1 MITELLNCYGKTK
14 FYQHVLGITL
24 GYFYLPYIGFRKR
37 VTYSYTHGASEKNK
51 KSDIHEWFTPI
62 YWMIFLTVMIK
73 WLLADTF
80 IIPTPSMENTLLMG
94 DVIIVSKIHYGA
106 RTPVTPLQIPLT
118 HQTIPWIDNN
128 KSYSDWIKLPAFRL
142 PGLTKIKRND
152 VVVFNWPADKI
163 HKPQDLKTYYIKRC
177 IALPGDTVS
186 IANSIIHINAHPA
199 EDVSSI
205 QFEYKVYTNRPISKT
220 NFQKYGIPNY
230 YQYEKKL
237 CYLDESKSGYF
248 IQMTPAIAKSLIT
261 DGIVDSIEIN
271 TDNNNWRMD
280 NYGSLWIPEEGVTI
294 PMNKENVSV
303 YGKTILDYEEVENAM
318 IKNKTLYINDKKI
331 NEYTFKNDYY
341 FMLGDNRH
349 HSYDSRFWGLVPDA
363 YIAGKAWFV
372 SYSIDPDPKKKLVDA
387 IRYTKFF
394 SRIE

>member
-1 MITELLNCYGKTK
+1 
-14 FYQHVLGITL
+14 
-24 GYFYLPYIGFRKR
+24 
-37 VTYSYTHGASEKNK
+37 
-51 KSDIHEWFTPI
+51 
-62 YWMIFLTVMIK
+62 
-73 WLLADTF
+73 
-80 IIPTPSMENTLLMG
+80 
-94 DVIIVSKIHYGA
+94 
-106 RTPVTPLQIPLT
+106 
-118 HQTIPWIDNN
+118 
-128 KSYSDWIKLPAFRL
+128 
-142 PGLTKIKRND
+142 
-152 VVVFNWPADKI
+152 
-163 HKPQDLKTYYIKRC
+163 
-177 IALPGDTVS
+177 
-186 IANSIIHINAHPA
+186 
-199 EDVSSI
+199 
-205 QFEYKVYTNRPISKT
+205 
-220 NFQKYGIPNY
+220 
-230 YQYEKKL
+230 
-237 CYLDESKSGYF
+237 
-248 IQMTPAIAKSLIT
+248 MTPAIAKSLIT